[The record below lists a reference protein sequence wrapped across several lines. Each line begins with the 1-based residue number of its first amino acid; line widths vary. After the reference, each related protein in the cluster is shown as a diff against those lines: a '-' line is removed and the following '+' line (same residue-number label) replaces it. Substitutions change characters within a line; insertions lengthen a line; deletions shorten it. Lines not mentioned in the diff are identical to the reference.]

1 MTTHDKNISTNPDM
15 PAQQQLAFLR
25 QHIVNFKLDVFEE
38 LEESLGGHGTEI
50 FKKILGRGCKRV
62 NHMTQGIDFQ
72 TMAGFAGMSDRMFG
86 LITELDYIKPDEFQY
101 SITYCPFLEESKA
114 RGLDNAFCHAL
125 EEVTT
130 EAVTREL
137 GEFTEPARMCD
148 GDGKCTFRM
157 RNTLAR

>member
-1 MTTHDKNISTNPDM
+1 MTHDKNISANPDM
-15 PAQQQLAFLR
+15 PAEQQLAFLR

-38 LEESLGGHGTEI
+38 LEESLGGQGTEI
-50 FKKILGRGCKRV
+50 FKKILQRGCKRV
-62 NHMTQGIDFQ
+62 NDMTKGIDFQ

-86 LITELDYIKPDEFQY
+86 LVTELDYIKPDEFQY
-101 SITYCPFLEESKA
+101 SVTYCPFLEESKT
-114 RGLDNAFCHAL
+114 RGLDNEFCHAL

-148 GDGKCTFRM
+148 GDSKCTFRM
-157 RNTLAR
+157 RNTLER